1 MYLQKFTVKLF
12 TEASTYGN
20 NEQTEGDDYNGY
32 CKVESVFAR
41 LSTFFTLV
49 SLREPLIF
57 MRYETTIV

>member
-1 MYLQKFTVKLF
+1 MRVSFLQKLF

-20 NEQTEGDDYNGY
+20 NEQTEADDYNGY

-49 SLREPLIF
+49 SLREP
-57 MRYETTIV
+57 